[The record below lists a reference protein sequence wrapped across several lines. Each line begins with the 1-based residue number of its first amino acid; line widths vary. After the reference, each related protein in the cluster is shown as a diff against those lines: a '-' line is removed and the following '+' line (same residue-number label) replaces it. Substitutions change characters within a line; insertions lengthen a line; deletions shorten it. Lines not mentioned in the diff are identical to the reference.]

1 MPPKRKSDVLLENDD
16 ASVAE
21 PQVEGRVE
29 GAESTK
35 QPRVVD
41 ATDAPSASSSKAKKG
56 KAKAN
61 DTDETKKPKHWS
73 EVVLVGEDEV
83 SDEHTYLTWLR
94 AFRRDL
100 DASMGHWL
108 VTGS

>member
-61 DTDETKKPKHWS
+61 DIDETKKPKHWS
-73 EVVLVGEDEV
+73 EVELVGEDEV
-83 SDEHTYLTWLR
+83 SMSTHTRRGFARFDATWTR
-94 AFRRDL
+94 QWA
-100 DASMGHWL
+100 
-108 VTGS
+108 TG